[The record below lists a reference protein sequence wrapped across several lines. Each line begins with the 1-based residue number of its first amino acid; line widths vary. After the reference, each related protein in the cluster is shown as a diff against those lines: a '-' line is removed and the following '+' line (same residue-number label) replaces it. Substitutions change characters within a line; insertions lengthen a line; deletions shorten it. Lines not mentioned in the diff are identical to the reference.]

1 MNMKKLVL
9 LATVFGAFSVAHA
22 DQYVSAKLGA
32 SIVKADSLSVYSS
45 EYDLTTPAFLN
56 NTYASDNEK
65 DTVINA
71 SLAYGWAF
79 ESLPVRAELEY
90 TFRGKADFNN
100 TTNRAYLNS
109 VGDVYD
115 NGNADAT
122 VKSQS
127 LMANVYYDFK
137 NTSDFTPY
145 VSAGIG
151 ASFNKLD
158 VTEYQNI
165 ISSSASANDKKTD
178 FAWSVGVGVNYAL
191 NKDLDLDLGYR
202 YVDLGKVNTS
212 TVIGW
217 NGYYANGVNILG
229 ATVSDYEAKLKSHD
243 FSLGLRYKF

>member
-1 MNMKKLVL
+1 MKKLVL
-9 LATVFGAFSVAHA
+9 LATVFGAFSAAHA

-32 SIVKADSLSVYSS
+32 SIVKADSLSVYSA
-45 EYDLTTPAFLN
+45 EYDLDTPALLGN
-56 NTYASDNEK
+56 AYTSDKEK

-71 SLAYGWAF
+71 SFAYGWAL

-100 TTNRAYLNS
+100 TTNRAYFNAI
-109 VGDVYD
+109 GDAYAV
-115 NGNADAT
+115 GNADAT

-158 VTEYQNI
+158 VTEYQ
-165 ISSSASANDKKTD
+165 AVYATSANDKKTD

-191 NKDLDLDLGYR
+191 DKDLDLDLGYR
-202 YVDLGKVNTS
+202 YVDLGKVNAS
-212 TVIGW
+212 TLVAW
-217 NGYYANGVNILG
+217 NGSYDGVTSFVG
-229 ATVSDYEAKLKSHD
+229 ATASDYEAKLKSHD
-243 FSLGLRYKF
+243 FSIGLRYKF